1 MLMIGRGVFENPY
14 CFTEHEPIQT
24 ELLDLLRYHL
34 ELFDL
39 EDGRLKA
46 KRAMALGDGGDTK
59 VRRGLAF
66 DPLKHYFKIYV
77 HGFPGASELRA
88 KMMECKNTA
97 EVREVL
103 KGWVS
108 MAQNACKM
116 V

>member
-1 MLMIGRGVFENPY
+1 M
-14 CFTEHEPIQT
+14 
-24 ELLDLLRYHL
+24 

-77 HGFPGASELRA
+77 HGFHGASELRA

-108 MAQNACKM
+108 MAQNACEM